1 MTYFAFS
8 LSDILKFDET
18 VANNM
23 TMSEKLQNIAVTA
36 LGGFALVFVVLA
48 LIFIVLKLFS
58 VVFSSK
64 KEEAKAPEA
73 VSAPAVV
80 VNEEL
85 PEETVCDDGEL
96 VAAITAAI
104 CAFRSENGEKT
115 GGFRVVSFRKK

>member
-1 MTYFAFS
+1 MTYYAFS
-8 LSDILKFDET
+8 LSDILKFDES
-18 VANNM
+18 VSN
-23 TMSEKLQNIAVTA
+23 TMNYGDKFESIAVTA

-48 LIFIVLKLFS
+48 LIFFVLKLFS
-58 VVFSSK
+58 VFFAQK
-64 KEEAKAPEA
+64 KEPEKTPEP
-73 VSAPAVV
+73 VPAPAVSV
-80 VNEEL
+80 AEEL